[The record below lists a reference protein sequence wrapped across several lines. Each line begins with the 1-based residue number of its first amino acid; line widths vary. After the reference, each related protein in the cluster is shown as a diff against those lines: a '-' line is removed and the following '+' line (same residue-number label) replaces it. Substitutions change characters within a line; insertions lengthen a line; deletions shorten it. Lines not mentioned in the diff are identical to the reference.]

1 MLTFLKSAVDDA
13 SADQRRK
20 IAAIYILLLTAS
32 AVVWA
37 WALIALAG
45 RPTLLG
51 TAFLAYVLGLRHAV
65 DADHIA
71 TIDNV
76 VRKLMQEGKRPYS
89 VGLFFSLGHSLS
101 IALAVAAIAATAFAL
116 QGRFAEFKEVGSIIG
131 TGASAFFLLTIAAIN
146 LVILR
151 GVWRSFLRARRG
163 EPVEEQELNL
173 LLSGRGL
180 LSRIFRPLFRM
191 VSRSWQM
198 FPVGFLFGLGFD
210 TATEISLFAVAASQA
225 SGGMTLGTIMIFP
238 ALFTAGMTL
247 VDTSDS
253 VLMVG
258 AYGWAFLNPIRKIWY
273 NLTITAMSVTVA
285 LVIGGIEALGL
296 IAGKLGLEG
305 GFWDVIGDLNSG
317 LAGFGYLVVGIF
329 LAELADLVSAVPL
342 ATPRPADCGARLD
355 DHTPDHLRLHHL
367 QARGRSGHRAAPRR
381 APCRRHRTSRRR
393 HRGQRAA
400 AALPRQLQSRAERGD
415 ALQRLVDLRVRRP
428 RCGRRRSA
436 DRRRASP
443 RRRRRRHPAV
453 ARSARHPQARPDC
466 PRSPHRL

>member
-1 MLTFLKSAVDDA
+1 MLGFLTTTVDDA
-13 SADQRRK
+13 SANPRGK
-20 IAAIYILLLTAS
+20 IVALYVLLLAATA
-32 AVVWA
+32 AVWT

-76 VRKLMQEGKRPYS
+76 VRKLMQEDKRPYA

-101 IALAVAAIAATAFAL
+101 IAVAVAAIAGAAFAL
-116 QGRFAEFKEVGSIIG
+116 QGRFAEFKSVGSVIG
-131 TGASAFFLLTIAAIN
+131 TGASAFFLLAIAVIN

-151 GVWRSFLRARRG
+151 GVWASFRKARRG
-163 EPVEEQELNL
+163 EPVEEQELNAL
-173 LLSGRGL
+173 LAGRGL
-180 LSRIFRPLFRM
+180 LARIFRPLFRM

-247 VDTSDS
+247 VDTTDS

-273 NLTITAMSVTVA
+273 NLTITAISVVVA
-285 LVIGGIEALGL
+285 LLIGGIEALGL
-296 IAGKLGLEG
+296 VADKLGLEG
-305 GFWDVIGDLNSG
+305 RFWNMIGNLNDG
-317 LAGFGYLVVGIF
+317 LANFGYLVVGIF
-329 LAELADLVSAVPL
+329 IASWAISYLLYRWQGLD
-342 ATPRPADCGARLD
+342 RPV
-355 DHTPDHLRLHHL
+355 
-367 QARGRSGHRAAPRR
+367 
-381 APCRRHRTSRRR
+381 
-393 HRGQRAA
+393 
-400 AALPRQLQSRAERGD
+400 AER
-415 ALQRLVDLRVRRP
+415 A
-428 RCGRRRSA
+428 
-436 DRRRASP
+436 
-443 RRRRRRHPAV
+443 
-453 ARSARHPQARPDC
+453 
-466 PRSPHRL
+466 